1 MALEPP
7 LVTKSLSLCGGLLK
21 AATLIGCVKAVETAS
36 GGNLDGL
43 VVVSGSSSG
52 AVIAALVAIGWSA
65 DDIATRLIDDTR
77 IVGDILESDP
87 LRLNVLQI
95 LWKLWKDRGLDT
107 GAHMYAFFDGLFGD
121 LTFEDVKFHYDRD
134 LLVTASCYSPPGLVV
149 FSRFSTPHLPI
160 KSALRATAAYPGL
173 VLPAD
178 ISGRVYYD
186 GGLLCNLPLRYA
198 DELFPET
205 RDHAVGFQF
214 DFRER
219 DQISYA
225 WEAGKW
231 PSIVA
236 IAANIV
242 SLFFYRI
249 AHLDAK
255 LTHDYDGRVIRVP
268 SEGHD
273 TTDVE
278 TKRRTHSTKSLI
290 ALHSDHTTLHRMRQ
304 FGEAY
309 TASCLEKRRAA
320 ASVVVAVPAPA
331 AAAVATTAAAPASA
345 EPSPAAAARASTAP
359 SLAAGAAALTQPLV
373 RGRW

>member
-1 MALEPP
+1 MSSPSPTAP
-7 LVTKSLSLCGGLLK
+7 VAVVKSLSLCGGLLK

-36 GGNLDGL
+36 GGSLYKL
-43 VVVSGSSSG
+43 TVVSGSSSG
-52 AVIAALVAIGWSA
+52 AVIAALVACGWSA
-65 DDIATRLIDDTR
+65 DDIATRLIDETSV
-77 IVGDILESDP
+77 VGDLLESDP
-87 LRLNVLQI
+87 FKLNVLQI
-95 LWKLWKDRGLDT
+95 LWTLWKSRGLDR
-107 GAHMYAFFDGLFGD
+107 GARMYAFFDRLFGD
-121 LTFEDVKFHYDRD
+121 LTFEDVKFHHKRD
-134 LLVTASCYSPPGLVV
+134 LLITASCYSPPGLVI
-149 FSRFSTPHLPI
+149 FSRFSTPRLPI

-173 VLPAD
+173 LLPAD

-205 RDHAVGFQF
+205 RDYAVGFQF

-219 DQISYA
+219 DQIAYA
-225 WEAGKW
+225 WEDGKW

-249 AHLDAK
+249 AHLDSK

-273 TTDVE
+273 TTDAD
-278 TKRRTHSTKSLI
+278 TKRKTHSTRSLV
-290 ALHSDHTTLHRMRQ
+290 ALHSDRATLHRMRQ

-320 ASVVVAVPAPA
+320 TATLAPA
-331 AAAVATTAAAPASA
+331 GVATTIAAPASA
-345 EPSPAAAARASTAP
+345 EPSPAAASRASTAQ
-359 SLAAGAAALTQPLV
+359 LLGAGVAVTTE
-373 RGRW
+373 REGRW